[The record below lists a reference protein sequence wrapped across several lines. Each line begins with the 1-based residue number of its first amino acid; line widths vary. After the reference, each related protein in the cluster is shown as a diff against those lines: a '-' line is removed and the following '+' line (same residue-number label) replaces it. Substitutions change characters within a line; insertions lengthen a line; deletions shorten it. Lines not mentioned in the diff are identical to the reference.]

1 VSSQRVNINDLSGSL
16 FIKGHVLL
24 LRDPEV
30 MKQDGQLPRYG
41 DYRLVPGLLASSGGK
56 L

>member
-1 VSSQRVNINDLSGSL
+1 MNDLSGSL

-30 MKQDGQLPRYG
+30 MEQDRQLPRYG
-41 DYRLVPGLLASSGGK
+41 DYRFVPGLLASSGGQ